1 MLGLFQSLELLVARF
16 LWLQVRGLSYLA
28 YLENFPPLIS
38 AIPAPVIGG
47 VFVVVCGI
55 ISVSGMKV
63 MSDVTIHEKRCM

>member
-16 LWLQVRGLSYLA
+16 CAAGAWFVLFGLSGKLST
-28 YLENFPPLIS
+28 LIS